1 MAVDLLFADR
11 IQATAV
17 PVARSVAPDLA
28 LLGSLLER
36 IVGEARYSNFGVLH
50 QQYATL
56 LGRGLSCE
64 QPVLF
69 ANATMALTT
78 VLRALNVS
86 GEVITTPF
94 SFAASAHA
102 ISWAGARPVFCD
114 VDACTLTLDA
124 ERVEAAITP
133 QTTAILPVHIYGQPC
148 DHATLQRVA
157 HKHGIPV
164 VYDAAHAFGTGVRGE
179 PVHSWGDATVYSLH
193 ASKLTHCGEG
203 GVLVANND
211 RLRVACEL
219 MQNFGITSEASVDV
233 CGSNGKLP
241 EMSAAL
247 GLAVLPGVLREREL
261 RAELRIR
268 YAQAMAGIDGVKAFE
283 LPTSVTQSE
292 QYFAIRIESD
302 DPMGAHTRR
311 DAAFTLLRNHNIH
324 ARRYFY
330 PLCSDFPHYSHQAD
344 ASPGNLPVSH
354 QAAREMLCLPF
365 HSGVSSRCVEDIAF
379 LIRQIRP

>member
-1 MAVDLLFADR
+1 MAVDAFFADR
-11 IQATAV
+11 KQATAV
-17 PVARSVAPDLA
+17 PVARSVAPNLD

-36 IVGEARYSNFGVLH
+36 IVAEARYSNFGVLH
-50 QQYATL
+50 QDYTES
-56 LGRGLSCE
+56 LGRELRCE

-114 VDACTLTLDA
+114 VDASTLTLDA

-148 DHATLQRVA
+148 DHEALKRVA
-157 HKHGIPV
+157 DKHGIPL
-164 VYDAAHAFGTGVRGE
+164 VYDAAHAFGTCVLGE
-179 PVHSWGDATVYSLH
+179 PIHAWGHATVYSLH
-193 ASKLTHCGEG
+193 GSKLAHCGEG

-211 RLRVACEL
+211 RLRVACEV
-219 MQNFGITSEASVDV
+219 MQNFGITTESTVEL

-241 EMSAAL
+241 ETSAAL
-247 GLAVLPGVLREREL
+247 GLAVLPGVTREREL

-268 YAQAMAGIDGVKAFE
+268 YSRAMADIEGVKTFE

-292 QYFAIRIESD
+292 QYFAIRLESD
-302 DPMGAHTRR
+302 DFAGADLRR
-311 DAAFTLLRNHNIH
+311 DAAFNLLRNHNVH

-330 PLCSDFPHYSHQAD
+330 PLCSEFPHYRQHAD
-344 ASPGNLPVSH
+344 ASPDNLPVSH
-354 QAAREMLCLPF
+354 RAASEILCLPF
-365 HSGVSSRCVEDIAF
+365 HSDVSDRCVEDIAF
-379 LIRQIRP
+379 LIRQTRP